1 MERLHNKSAMLE
13 ETNVIQEE
21 AIQELT
27 DLNTALKREEEQ
39 DTKERSLQ
47 QTSLATEKQKVQTI
61 LDAAREENSM
71 LHTTIETMTSN
82 MELLQNSTAP
92 ETEENYVEIARL
104 TEGKWYL
111 FYFKNVLVFF

>member
-104 TEGKWYL
+104 TEGK
-111 FYFKNVLVFF
+111 